1 LKSETIQ
8 KLVNI
13 SLQNGVEDVGEV
25 ISKTVEEEKRIKSR
39 IQVITGVKNDYM
51 AEVKH
56 QIEELN
62 KQIREVQGQC
72 PHIETTY
79 YGDPSGG
86 NDSTTLCDWC
96 GKEL

>member
-39 IQVITGVKNDYM
+39 IQAITGVKNDYM

-62 KQIREVQGQC
+62 KQIRETQGQC
-72 PHIETTY
+72 PHIEKIFY
-79 YGDPSGG
+79 SDPSGG
-86 NDSTTLCDWC
+86 NDSSTFCDWC

>member
-1 LKSETIQ
+1 LKAETIQ

-25 ISKTVEEEKRIKSR
+25 ISKSIEQEKKIKSR
-39 IQVITGVKNDYM
+39 LAVVIGVKNDYM
-51 AEVKH
+51 AGVKH

-62 KQIREVQGQC
+62 KQIREIQGQC
-72 PHIETTY
+72 PHTETTY
-79 YGDPSGG
+79 YRDPSGG

-96 GKEL
+96 GKDI